1 MKGPGDYFQT
11 EVWGGV
17 FRTRNW
23 LVLAFGAA
31 AILLGLWGFYDCT
44 NANCRTG
51 SFPEKLIR
59 TLDLIRL
66 STHYT
71 PEHDPWPLV
80 LAQLMMPFALILGAM
95 RLFFHNMHRDLKVVL
110 IRRMKGHVIVCGL
123 GDTGRQIAEH
133 LIDAGHKV
141 VAISKTNQ
149 DLNALAC
156 EHKGVVVL
164 QGDGMEAAL
173 FRIAGLDRAAVLFIC
188 CGADATNIEIALR
201 VDAAIRKRAEAEPLK
216 IQVELRDEWLYDQ
229 ILSHRKR
236 VNTSGDAQVRLFN
249 LNANAARLLLRSE
262 GFARAART
270 QRERPHLLAIGQS
283 QTLREIVVQLAQCN
297 FALPD
302 CRLGVTLAAKN
313 AQAVLDG
320 MLNKYPGLADCVD
333 FSLQNCDFGE
343 DVAWPEIQAVVAAK
357 PPFAVIAD
365 LGEETLSMKVALRI
379 RALLDVA
386 GATEVPLYMRAWKQY
401 QLSAFMQ
408 GLERADSQ
416 PDRLALFGDLKSLT
430 GPAQLLD
437 QSIDIL
443 ASAAHEVY
451 RASTK
456 DAAGQPL
463 PEWNAL
469 SEQTK
474 ESNRAFADHIPVK
487 LAALGLGL
495 AKSGVV
501 ASMSEADIETLAK
514 IEHWR
519 WALALK
525 IRGWRQGER
534 NALRKTHPLLKS
546 WDALEQKDQDLNRAM
561 VRRIP
566 AIVHAAKLELV
577 VK

>member
-1 MKGPGDYFQT
+1 MKRPGNYFQAK
-11 EVWGGV
+11 VWGGV

-23 LVLAFGAA
+23 LVIAFGLA
-31 AILLGLWGFYDCT
+31 AIVLGLLGFYQCT
-44 NANCRTG
+44 SADCRTA

-66 STHYT
+66 SSHYT

-80 LAQLMMPFALILGAM
+80 FAQLMMPLALILGAI
-95 RLFFHNMHRDLKVVL
+95 RLFVHNMRRDLRVVL
-110 IRRMKGHVIVCGL
+110 ARRMKGHMIVCGL

-133 LIDAGHKV
+133 LVDAGHKV
-141 VAISKTNQ
+141 VAITKDND
-149 DLNALAC
+149 DLNAQAC
-156 EHKGVVVL
+156 EQRGIVVL
-164 QGDGMEAAL
+164 QGDGMEPAL
-173 FRIAGLDRAAVLFIC
+173 FRIAGLDRAACVFVS
-188 CGADATNIEIALR
+188 CGSDAANIEIALR
-201 VDAAIRKRAEAEPLK
+201 VDGALSKRTEGEPLK

-236 VNTSGDAQVRLFN
+236 VNNAGAAQVRLFN
-249 LNANAARLLLRSE
+249 LNANAARLLLHAESF
-262 GFARAART
+262 GRAARS
-270 QRERPHLLAIGQS
+270 RRNSPHLLVIGQT
-283 QTLREIVVQLAQCN
+283 QTLRETVVQLAQCN
-297 FALPD
+297 FALPG
-302 CRLGVTLAAKN
+302 CRLAVTLIAKN

-320 MLNKYPGLADCVD
+320 MLTKYPGLAECVD
-333 FSLQNCDFGE
+333 FTVQNCDFGE
-343 DVAWPEIQAVVAAK
+343 DTAWPEIERSIAAA

-365 LGEETLSMKVALRI
+365 LGEETLSMKAALRV
-379 RALLDVA
+379 RGFLDAA
-386 GATEVPLYMRAWKQY
+386 GATDVPVYMRAWKQH

-408 GLERADSQ
+408 GLEKADGQ
-416 PDRLALFGDLKSLT
+416 PDRLAIFGDLKTLT
-430 GPAQLLD
+430 GPRQLLD
-437 QSIDIL
+437 QSLDTL

-456 DAAGQPL
+456 DAGPV
-463 PEWNAL
+463 PEWSAL
-469 SEQTK
+469 SEQVK

-487 LAALGLGL
+487 LAELGLGL
-495 AKSGVV
+495 AKDGMV
-501 ASMSEADIETLAK
+501 ASLSEADIETLAK

-534 NALRKTHPLLKS
+534 NEIRKTHPLLKP
-546 WDALEQKDQDLNRAM
+546 WDALEPKDQDLNRAM